1 MSVCT
6 FKEAFPPTED
16 LISWFSLNS
25 FWKSSTVLLRQC
37 SIAESCSR
45 CCRTSYQIIDKM
57 AIIKVTEIIAIQDIT
72 VHYSTTKGR
81 ITLYVTHW
89 KVALHKVSVVF
100 QDKFHF
106 AIAKSANLKSIHPGY
121 LQKELLIIC
130 YWEKCPKTYNKMD
143 LLQINITEFKLKKT
157 QPSLILGFLSFGN
170 YSGKVN

>member
-1 MSVCT
+1 MSICT
-6 FKEAFPPTED
+6 FSEAFPPTED
-16 LISWFSLNS
+16 LISWSSLNS

-106 AIAKSANLKSIHPGY
+106 AIAKSANLKSNPPSTFTKRVIHY
-121 LQKELLIIC
+121 LPLRKMSKKHNSTRWTCYRLI
-130 YWEKCPKTYNKMD
+130 
-143 LLQINITEFKLKKT
+143 
-157 QPSLILGFLSFGN
+157 
-170 YSGKVN
+170 